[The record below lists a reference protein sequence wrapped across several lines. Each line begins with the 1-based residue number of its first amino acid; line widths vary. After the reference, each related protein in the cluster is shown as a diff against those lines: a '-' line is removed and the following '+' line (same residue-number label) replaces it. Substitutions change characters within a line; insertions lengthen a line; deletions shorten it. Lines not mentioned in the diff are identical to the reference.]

1 MYRYKKVAGCIY
13 TPCDFV
19 DGLGGVRLDVTG
31 VFRRQSAAV
40 VCGNRS
46 PGTGLC
52 NSDLMCFFS
61 FGVGFPPGTSRLG
74 KEFTI
79 DPETSF

>member
-13 TPCDFV
+13 TPCDLV

-61 FGVGFPPGTSRLG
+61 ELASLLALPGWERSS
-74 KEFTI
+74 
-79 DPETSF
+79 P